1 MILHAYVPAIA
12 RLPSRPRP
20 APDDAPRAVTA
31 PPRRAALRWLPA
43 AAWATLLL
51 TATSW
56 PNPHVPAVR
65 AGDKVVHL
73 AMYAGLAWLT
83 ARALPAGAMPR
94 RALGVAAA
102 VSAFGAFDEWHQR
115 YIPGRAAGVHD
126 WAADTAGGALG
137 AAAAA
142 AHARRAAAARA

>member
-1 MILHAYVPAIA
+1 VG
-12 RLPSRPRP
+12 
-20 APDDAPRAVTA
+20 D
-31 PPRRAALRWLPA
+31 A
-43 AAWATLLL
+43 AADRDVVAQ
-51 TATSW
+51 
-56 PNPHVPAVR
+56 PAR
-65 AGDKVVHL
+65 AGRPAGDKVVHL